1 MAREVTTASFEGNTL
16 DKMPH
21 CFFALSLA
29 RIFLVAQIWAGTMP
43 GAAAF
48 LPADR
53 WEQTA
58 QGQASTQGKSIALTW
73 SLIPDGTALADGEK
87 SQLVA
92 YLDSLLGFTPN
103 PTDTD
108 LELRPWFPLVESTFE
123 RWSELGGVHFTY
135 ESQDDGSRHRAFPG
149 ELGIRG
155 DIRLAAENIDG
166 PGGTLATT
174 QFPDT
179 GDILLDSAEIQ
190 RLGNPEHEYL
200 RLRNTLMHEIGHA
213 LGLAHIAS
221 SDAQLLMEL
230 ALNVSFEG
238 PQLDDIRGLHHLYGD
253 RLEQSGG
260 GLGNDSRENATI
272 LRSIQLGETWRLG
285 SDARGNQH
293 VVASENDFLS
303 ISNSSDLD
311 FFRFTAPENTILD
324 VHLLPL
330 GGEFLQGLP
339 GSQELLTNANSTS
352 DLTLQL
358 QNAEGSILAMI
369 NQSPRG
375 EPEELANFQLPS
387 TGDYYLR
394 VSGTSSVVQLYELR
408 IDLQPAAIP
417 EPCAVV
423 IVLMVLLLLSVCER
437 KSFTLFGSRASR
449 RD

>member
-1 MAREVTTASFEGNTL
+1 M
-16 DKMPH
+16 H
-21 CFFALSLA
+21 
-29 RIFLVAQIWAGTMP
+29 
-43 GAAAF
+43 GADAF

-58 QGQASTQGKSIALTW
+58 KSQMSFQGKSIALTW
-73 SLIPDGTALADGEK
+73 SLVPDGTELADGEK

-135 ESQDDGSRHRAFPG
+135 ESQDDGSRHRASPG

-155 DIRLAAENIDG
+155 DIRLGAGSIDG

-190 RLGNPEHEYL
+190 RLGNPDHEYL
-200 RLRNTLMHEIGHA
+200 RLRNTLMHEIGHT

-253 RLEQSGG
+253 RLEQSSG
-260 GLGNDSRENATI
+260 GLGNDSRENATT
-272 LRSIQLGETWRLG
+272 LSIQLGETWRLG

-311 FFRFTAPENTILD
+311 FFRFTAPEKTFLD

-375 EPEELANFQLPS
+375 EAEELASFQLPS
-387 TGDYYLR
+387 AGDYYLR
-394 VSGTSSVVQLYELR
+394 VSGTSAVAQLYELK
-408 IDLQPAAIP
+408 IDLQSAVIP
-417 EPCAVV
+417 EPAAVV
-423 IVLMVLLLLSVCER
+423 IVLTLLFFLQFVIASVPLASPSVLHDAQSGRVKDHAKL
-437 KSFTLFGSRASR
+437 
-449 RD
+449 